1 MIDLGEAM
9 SGRGEALVFRW
20 HSAIIKRFQHVLCGY
35 YVHVQMSFSLSLS
48 PPDLMVVYR

>member
-35 YVHVQMSFSLSLS
+35 YVHVQMCFSLSLS
-48 PPDLMVVYR
+48 LFPPDL